1 MTEAFLRDLVIRT
14 LRDPRGAAAQILA
27 MGLPMQARWLALGAV
42 IALSA
47 VLGSL
52 AEIMFAFVTK
62 IELGE
67 GSPLPMAVAQGALLI
82 YGAFAMTVVGRWC
95 GGQGRFADALLLLV
109 WMEFVLILG
118 QVVQV
123 LMMVFFPLSAVVAS
137 ALLLGLMFWLLVQF
151 TAALHGFERLSTVS
165 AGVIVT
171 FFASALLAGVIL
183 LSLGIVPVPVAG

>member
-1 MTEAFLRDLVIRT
+1 MTESFLRDLLIRT

-47 VLGSL
+47 LLGTL
-52 AEIMFAFVTK
+52 AEIMFSFVTK
-62 IELGE
+62 IDLGPS
-67 GSPLPMAVAQGALLI
+67 SPVPMALAQGALLL
-82 YGAFAMTVVGRWC
+82 YGAFAMSFVGRWF

-137 ALLLGLMFWLLVQF
+137 ALLLGMMFWLLVQF

-171 FFASALLAGVIL
+171 FFASALVSGVIL
-183 LSLGIVPVPVAG
+183 LSLGIVPVPAAG

>member
-67 GSPLPMAVAQGALLI
+67 GSPVPMAVAQGALLI

-109 WMEFVLILG
+109 WMEFVLIRGAGGAGADDGVLPAVGGGRLG
-118 QVVQV
+118 AAFGADV
-123 LMMVFFPLSAVVAS
+123 LAAGAIHRRAARVRTAVHGFGRGDRDIFR
-137 ALLLGLMFWLLVQF
+137 LGL
-151 TAALHGFERLSTVS
+151 AGGGGFC
-165 AGVIVT
+165 
-171 FFASALLAGVIL
+171 
-183 LSLGIVPVPVAG
+183 